1 MIVLQAIVI
10 IAVLALLVLGFFRRN
25 MPRVGGKLGPIRTV
39 DPPRELPSGFSRSKA
54 LSRLLRG
61 ARRLAEGWLGNDGGP
76 LRVMLAHGLAQNEPT
91 REPSTITTASATR
104 APMMPTTTMSR

>member
-10 IAVLALLVLGFFRRN
+10 IAVLALLALGFFRRN

-76 LRVMLAHGLAQNEPT
+76 LRVMPAHGLAQNEPT
-91 REPSTITTASATR
+91 REPSTITAASATR
-104 APMMPTTTMSR
+104 APMMPTTTISR

>member
-39 DPPRELPSGFSRSKA
+39 DPPRELPSGFSRSNA

-61 ARRLAEGWLGNDGGP
+61 VRRLAEGWLGNDGGP
-76 LRVMLAHGLAQNEPT
+76 LRVMPAHGLAQNEPT

>member
-25 MPRVGGKLGPIRTV
+25 MPRVGGKLGPIRAD

-76 LRVMLAHGLAQNEPT
+76 LRVMPAHGLAQNEPT